1 VKNADTKVHGDPPKY
16 QRILTELR
24 HSISVGQ
31 VKPGDR
37 LPSENELGGRFS
49 VSRLT
54 VQRALKELQIEG
66 LVDRRAG
73 SGTYVLPRKESSGK
87 LFGLLIPGLG
97 ETEIFEPI
105 CQGMAKA
112 GRNGGHAL
120 LWGHTIHAGD
130 EDKEFLAQQLCA
142 DYIARRVS
150 GVFFAPMEGCPNKD
164 AFNLSIVDR
173 LSAAG
178 IAVVLLDRCI
188 FKWPNRSRFDLVG
201 IDNRRGGNQ
210 VARHLLNHGVK
221 RPVFLARPNSAPTV
235 DQRFA
240 GFAEALRAQGLD
252 PGEMIRADPANQA
265 AVRQILDSR
274 RPDAF
279 VCANDRTAATLMQT
293 LETLGLEVPKDIRIT
308 GFDDVRYSNLL
319 RVPLTSLRQPCNEIG
334 ETAILAMLSRLDQ
347 PNLPARDIL
356 LDCKLVVRKSCGS
369 DIVVNTDL
377 TM

>member
-1 VKNADTKVHGDPPKY
+1 MVGETCLVSFPTLWDTTSPVKNTDTKVGGDPPKY
-16 QRILTELR
+16 QRILIELR
-24 HSISVGQ
+24 RSISAGQ

-112 GRNGGHAL
+112 GRSGGHAL
-120 LWGHTIHAGD
+120 LWGHAIHAGD

-150 GVFFAPMEGCPNKD
+150 GVFFAPMEGFPNKD

-178 IAVVLLDRCI
+178 VAVVLLDRCI
-188 FKWPNRSRFDLVG
+188 YKWPNRSRFDLVG
-201 IDNRRGGNQ
+201 IDNRR
-210 VARHLLNHGVK
+210 
-221 RPVFLARPNSAPTV
+221 
-235 DQRFA
+235 
-240 GFAEALRAQGLD
+240 
-252 PGEMIRADPANQA
+252 
-265 AVRQILDSR
+265 
-274 RPDAF
+274 
-279 VCANDRTAATLMQT
+279 
-293 LETLGLEVPKDIRIT
+293 
-308 GFDDVRYSNLL
+308 
-319 RVPLTSLRQPCNEIG
+319 
-334 ETAILAMLSRLDQ
+334 
-347 PNLPARDIL
+347 
-356 LDCKLVVRKSCGS
+356 
-369 DIVVNTDL
+369 
-377 TM
+377 